1 MDAAGHVRIPLPSQT
16 FILLTAEG
24 IGCWGLTAGFPPKT
38 AMIEGPKLH
47 LSQNGLMQGFK
58 AQCSHLGLG
67 QF

>member
-1 MDAAGHVRIPLPSQT
+1 MEAAGHVRIPLPSQA
-16 FILLTAEG
+16 FTAEG

-38 AMIEGPKLH
+38 AMTEGPKLH

-58 AQCSHLGLG
+58 VQCSHLGSG